1 MLNPKLKLG
10 YIYGCV
16 CVFVVGI
23 DRSIYLPLVTPVVV
37 VVAAVVVTA
46 DASEEYVEDRDILLL
61 ALIVVASVIV
71 FTSEADGVIAADVVV
86 TVWGLSTV
94 PAMVA
99 ISPRVVVDIELDD
112 CEDEF
117 SR

>member
-1 MLNPKLKLG
+1 M
-10 YIYGCV
+10 
-16 CVFVVGI
+16 
-23 DRSIYLPLVTPVVV
+23 D
-37 VVAAVVVTA
+37 
-46 DASEEYVEDRDILLL
+46 DEYVEERDMLLL
-61 ALIVVASVIV
+61 ALTVVASVMV
-71 FTSEADGVIAADVVV
+71 FTSEADGVIAGGVDVDVVV
-86 TVWGLSTV
+86 VAATTV

>member
-1 MLNPKLKLG
+1 MLNPSLKLG
-10 YIYGCV
+10 YLRCV
-16 CVFVVGI
+16 CVCLVGI
-23 DRSIYLPLVTPVVV
+23 DRSIYLPLV
-37 VVAAVVVTA
+37 AGVTA
-46 DASEEYVEDRDILLL
+46 DASDEYVEERDMLLL
-61 ALIVVASVIV
+61 ALIVVASVMV
-71 FTSEADGVIAADVVV
+71 FTSEADGVIAVDVDVVV
-86 TVWGLSTV
+86 VAGLPVTTV

>member
-1 MLNPKLKLG
+1 MF
-10 YIYGCV
+10 V
-16 CVFVVGI
+16 CLVGI
-23 DRSIYLPLVTPVVV
+23 DRSIYLPLV
-37 VVAAVVVTA
+37 AGVTA
-46 DASEEYVEDRDILLL
+46 DASDEYVEERDMLLL
-61 ALIVVASVIV
+61 ALIVVASVMV
-71 FTSEADGVIAADVVV
+71 FTSEADGVIAGGVDVDVVV
-86 TVWGLSTV
+86 VAALPATTV

>member
-1 MLNPKLKLG
+1 MAG
-10 YIYGCV
+10 
-16 CVFVVGI
+16 
-23 DRSIYLPLVTPVVV
+23 
-37 VVAAVVVTA
+37 VTA
-46 DASEEYVEDRDILLL
+46 DASDEYVEERDMLLL
-61 ALIVVASVIV
+61 ALTVVASVMV
-71 FTSEADGVIAADVVV
+71 FTSEADGVIAGGVDVDVVV
-86 TVWGLSTV
+86 VAATTV

>member
-1 MLNPKLKLG
+1 MAG
-10 YIYGCV
+10 
-16 CVFVVGI
+16 
-23 DRSIYLPLVTPVVV
+23 
-37 VVAAVVVTA
+37 VTA
-46 DASEEYVEDRDILLL
+46 DASDEYVEDRDMLLL
-61 ALIVVASVIV
+61 ALIVVASVMV
-71 FTSEADGVIAADVVV
+71 FTSEADGVIAGGVDVDVDVVMV
-86 TVWGLSTV
+86 AGLPPATTV

>member
-1 MLNPKLKLG
+1 M
-10 YIYGCV
+10 CV
-16 CVFVVGI
+16 CAVGI
-23 DRSIYLPLVTPVVV
+23 DRSIYLPLV
-37 VVAAVVVTA
+37 AVVTA
-46 DASEEYVEDRDILLL
+46 DASDEYVEDSDMLLL
-61 ALIVVASVIV
+61 ALIVVASVMV
-71 FTSEADGVIAADVVV
+71 FTSEADGVIAGGVEVDVVV
-86 TVWGLSTV
+86 AVVVGAAWPATV